1 MVKFNKKDFKDWS
14 NFRSAPKSTLQPFV
28 FELICQL
35 HAKYYSHK
43 YQKPCT
49 CNPKKIKLWIKQL
62 NIIWNNGVEKN

>member
-1 MVKFNKKDFKDWS
+1 MVKFNKQDFDSWS
-14 NFRSAPKSTLQPFV
+14 NFRSEPKSTLQPNEFD
-28 FELICQL
+28 LICEL
-35 HAKYYSHK
+35 HSVYYKHK